1 MTRFS
6 CGMTEAILTLDGS
19 LELSARE
26 FMNVTVACRN
36 LSVVSAADLEPP
48 ARSANRSSF
57 DPGVEAS
64 HWSDIAVEDDFG
76 FGVQPLKEVS

>member
-1 MTRFS
+1 
-6 CGMTEAILTLDGS
+6 
-19 LELSARE
+19 
-26 FMNVTVACRN
+26 MNVTVACRN